1 MKKLQLHIIFLTAL
15 LMSSTCHADP
25 VRSRIERLQ
34 DAINGINPTNDSSNP
49 ANDTSNTPQNIN
61 VLPEPVTNNP
71 NVNNSQTTS
80 TEISPVKKPS
90 IKSVS
95 ELNAELNSA
104 LKKYPSATQLIN
116 SIKKSINKSALSYAQ
131 LATTADK
138 KIAIHEG
145 FEKGIY
151 AVFVGSE
158 LTLSDLRSLGPKCRA
173 VDIFRKFQDMEPPFI
188 PHLIRAYNTSD
199 VETAF
204 TSATKSWVSGKSDTE
219 IFKMTLALGAHGDS
233 IKKGDGFCES
243 RINK

>member
-25 VRSRIERLQ
+25 VPDRAQRMEAAARGETALPPAPPVPVAPVAEQIY
-34 DAINGINPTNDSSNP
+34 APSS
-49 ANDTSNTPQNIN
+49 TSNGAAT
-61 VLPEPVTNNP
+61 TA
-71 NVNNSQTTS
+71 TS

-90 IKSVS
+90 RKSVS

-145 FEKGIY
+145 FEKGFY
-151 AVFVGSE
+151 GGFFGSE
-158 LTLSDLRSLGPKCRA
+158 LPLSDLRSLGPKCYA
-173 VDIFRKFQDMEPPFI
+173 VDTFRQYQDIQPPYI
-188 PHLIRAYNTSD
+188 PHLIRAFNTSD
-199 VETAF
+199 FETAM
-204 TSATKSWVSGKSDTE
+204 TTAPKSWLSGKSDIE
-219 IFKMTLALGAHGDS
+219 KYKMILALATHGNS
-233 IKKGDGFCES
+233 INEGEEFCKS
-243 RINK
+243 RMSK